1 MSTSLG
7 FSTFSDM
14 EETGAP
20 VLKKKKEIF
29 RNKTI
34 KKRNRKV
41 ENFLNSMG
49 KARTESTARADTAKE
64 EEDNRP
70 DEYLLDKSEIGEP
83 YVNPNYQPAAENAG
97 RAKTTGNLTAP
108 TYDEKELE
116 GFGLLKEGLDQQQ
129 KYHNNQQ
136 QYYNQYVPTYT
147 GTANNV
153 PYYSQLSDSQNLSGP
168 KDDLMRKLNYVVHML
183 EEQADEKTENVTEE
197 LVLYM
202 FLGVFVIFVVDS
214 FARAGKYTR

>member
-14 EETGAP
+14 EETRTPA
-20 VLKKKKEIF
+20 LTKKKERF

-116 GFGLLKEGLDQQQ
+116 GFGLLKKGLINSKNIIIISNSITINMCQLIPGQQITFHTIHNCLIVKIYLVQ
-129 KYHNNQQ
+129 K
-136 QYYNQYVPTYT
+136 
-147 GTANNV
+147 
-153 PYYSQLSDSQNLSGP
+153 
-168 KDDLMRKLNYVVHML
+168 M
-183 EEQADEKTENVTEE
+183 
-197 LVLYM
+197 
-202 FLGVFVIFVVDS
+202 I
-214 FARAGKYTR
+214 